1 MTIPFLP
8 PLSALGAIQRVLLVT
23 LLTPAVLLA
32 LTAAVP
38 ALIVLPFL
46 PGGTDR
52 AIALLTAHTAYLTA
66 LLTGSRTLP
75 PNTAR
80 LPRGS

>member
-8 PLSALGAIQRVLLVT
+8 PPHALGALQRVLLVA

-32 LTAAVP
+32 LAAAVP

-52 AIALLTAHTAYLTA
+52 AIALLTAHTGYLKT
-66 LLTGSRTLP
+66 LLTGSRTP
-75 PNTAR
+75 PPDASPR
-80 LPRGS
+80 PRGT